1 MIILH
6 IAKII
11 NDPANGVCV
20 VVPKHIKAQSE
31 IETVGFLSL
40 SGYYTEEIENCFDY
54 SAPFSLDKLEAPF
67 KKPDIVVFHEIYR
80 PEFLQIS
87 KVLRKQKIPYI
98 IIPHG
103 SLTKDAQRIKPL
115 KKFLGNFL
123 FRPFFNRA
131 SAIQCLSEK
140 ELLYSISCAPKFV
153 GTNGCLMPNKKKT
166 SFREDK
172 TNFVYIGRLD
182 SFHKGLDI
190 LLDAFKILADTQYK
204 DAYELHIYGP
214 DYQGQFAH
222 VAEMISERSLGE
234 MVTLHPAVFGE
245 EKEAILLGS
254 DVFIQTSR
262 FEGMPMGILEALAY
276 GLPCLVTIG
285 TTLGDF
291 IGHYN
296 AGWVAETNA
305 KSVFENLIRVIE
317 ENHTLMEKSG
327 NAISLINE
335 NFAWD
340 KVASD
345 AITTYRKYSDSGE
358 T

>member
-11 NDPANGVCV
+11 NDPTSGVCV

-103 SLTKDAQRIKPL
+103 SLTKDAQRIKRL

-123 FRPFFNRA
+123 FRPFFDRA
-131 SAIQCLSEK
+131 TAIQCLSEK
-140 ELLYSISCAPKFV
+140 ELLYSISKAPKFV
-153 GTNGCLMPNKKKT
+153 GTNGCLIPQKKKE
-166 SFREDK
+166 SFSNEKIR
-172 TNFVYIGRLD
+172 FVFIGRLD
-182 SFHKGLDI
+182 YHIKGLDI
-190 LLDAFKILADTQYK
+190 MLDAFKLLAGTPYK
-204 DAYELHIYGP
+204 DEYALHIYGP
-214 DYQGQFAH
+214 DHQGQYAH
-222 VAEMISERSLGE
+222 FEQMIVDRDLKKS
-234 MVTLHPAVFGE
+234 VTLHPAIFGK
-245 EKEAILLGS
+245 EKEDVLIGA

-262 FEGMPMGILEALAY
+262 SEGMPMGILEALSY
-276 GLPCLVTIG
+276 GLPCLVTEG
-285 TTLGDF
+285 TRIGDF
-291 IGHYN
+291 VNKYS
-296 AGWVAETNA
+296 AGWVAETNVQ
-305 KSVFENLIRVIE
+305 SVFENLIRVIE
-317 ENHTLMEKSG
+317 EKHTLMKKSSD
-327 NAISLINE
+327 ASFLIKE
-335 NFAWD
+335 NFGWD

-345 AITTYRKYSDSGE
+345 AIKAYRKYSGLGE